1 MGGGGGEYKW
11 GMLEMAGVRKKWCRR
26 ISYMVKVRIRVKV
39 EYWDVDVFQV
49 PEDKNI
55 DVGYEGGQPKVPF
68 LFWVKLAWLVV

>member
-1 MGGGGGEYKW
+1 
-11 GMLEMAGVRKKWCRR
+11 
-26 ISYMVKVRIRVKV
+26 MVKVRIRVKV

>member
-1 MGGGGGEYKW
+1 MGD
-11 GMLEMAGVRKKWCRR
+11 VRKKWCRR
-26 ISYMVKVRIRVKV
+26 ISYTVKVRIRVKV

-68 LFWVKLAWLVV
+68 LFCAKLAWLVV